1 MSGTPKAKPPGLR
14 RRAREATL
22 ALLYQ
27 LDMGVPDFSAH
38 KEHYFE
44 TNKMPKK
51 ARIYAVQLIEGVMGK
66 RKEIDDELTRVSNHW
81 RIDRMNVIDR
91 NIIRLAIYEIL
102 HMDDVPRNVSINE
115 AIEIGKLYGTEDS
128 GSFINGILDRFQK
141 PQEPVANDQAA
152 TD

>member
-1 MSGTPKAKPPGLR
+1 MSDTNQAKPPRLR

-22 ALLYQ
+22 TLLYQ
-27 LDMGVPDFSAH
+27 VDMGVPDFAAH
-38 KEHYFE
+38 MEHYFS
-44 TNKMPKK
+44 THKMPKK
-51 ARIYAVQLIEGVMGK
+51 ARVFATQLTEGVMGK
-66 RKEIDDELTRVSNHW
+66 RKEIDEALTKVSNHW

-102 HMDDVPRNVSINE
+102 HVDDVPRNVSINE

-141 PQEPVANDQAA
+141 PEAPVADDQAA
-152 TD
+152 T